1 MRWRTFMLRAICGPL
16 LGCVLTASAAAQEGL
31 AEFHWLIGD
40 WSGKG
45 EGEPGTSTSERH
57 AREILDDRFLR
68 VDGRSVYPKQ
78 ERNPEGEIHAEM
90 DIWSH
95 DRARKAIVLRQ
106 FDTLG
111 FVTTYVLDQ
120 AASTADRWVLNA
132 EHLENVPQ
140 GWRARYLYTRK
151 SQTEY
156 EETLELDT
164 DGKGFKP
171 YVTNRFTR
179 IAPARD

>member
-1 MRWRTFMLRAICGPL
+1 MLRLICGA
-16 LGCVLTASAAAQEGL
+16 LTLWLVTSPVAAEDGL

-45 EGEPGTSTSERH
+45 EGEPGTSRSERH
-57 AREILDDRFLR
+57 TQAILDDQYLR

-78 ERNPEGEIHAEM
+78 ERNPKGEMHAEM

-95 DRARKAIVLRQ
+95 DRARKTIVLRQ
-106 FDTLG
+106 FDNLG
-111 FVTTYVLDQ
+111 FVTMYVLDK
-120 AASTADRWVLNA
+120 AASTADHWVLNA
-132 EHLENVPQ
+132 EHLENVPP

-151 SQTEY
+151 SPTEY

-171 YVTNRFTR
+171 YVTNHFSRT
-179 IAPARD
+179 PAHAE